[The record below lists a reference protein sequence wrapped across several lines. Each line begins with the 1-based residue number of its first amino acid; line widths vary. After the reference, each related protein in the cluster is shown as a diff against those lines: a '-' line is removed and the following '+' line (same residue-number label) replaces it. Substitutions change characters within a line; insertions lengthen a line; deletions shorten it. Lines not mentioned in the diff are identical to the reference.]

1 MEERE
6 VEFVVCKQC
15 ETPCYNF
22 EIHKGKIVSA
32 LCPVC
37 GNDET
42 DEFEIPKQ

>member
-6 VEFVVCKQC
+6 VEFVICKQC
-15 ETPCYNF
+15 ETPTYNF
-22 EIHKGKIVSA
+22 EIIKGKIVFA

-42 DEFEIPKQ
+42 DEFEIPHD